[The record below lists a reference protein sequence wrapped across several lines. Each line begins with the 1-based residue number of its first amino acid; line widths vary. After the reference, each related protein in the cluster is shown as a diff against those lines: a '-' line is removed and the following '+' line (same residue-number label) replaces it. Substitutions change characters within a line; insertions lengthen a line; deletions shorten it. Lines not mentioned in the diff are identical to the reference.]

1 MDRILPFFDPLH
13 CVQFLYPERGQKRTF
28 FDPLPSHLVHVVT
41 YLNCH
46 SLFTFYFQENFQDSA
61 ANVELGRGK
70 RNTAVIEQKLRQDH
84 TAEEKRKSHQQEL
97 MEKMNE
103 AALKRIKEGGTDKV
117 ETKVCKD

>member
-1 MDRILPFFDPLH
+1 M
-13 CVQFLYPERGQKRTF
+13 
-28 FDPLPSHLVHVVT
+28 
-41 YLNCH
+41 
-46 SLFTFYFQENFQDSA
+46 
-61 ANVELGRGK
+61 GRGK

-117 ETKVCKD
+117 ETKVCKGVLDLEMWIDYFVVPGSSCESLDFPTICLKLVLLKPSQNKEGLKNFVTALRKI

>member
-1 MDRILPFFDPLH
+1 MCDGKCFRAHSTTTWTEF
-13 CVQFLYPERGQKRTF
+13 
-28 FDPLPSHLVHVVT
+28 
-41 YLNCH
+41 CH
-46 SLFTFYFQENFQDSA
+46 SLFLSYFQENFQDSA

-117 ETKVCKD
+117 ETKVC